1 MQAHGMDVG
10 ADTTA
15 RLEEIKKSQK
25 DLGVNSFN
33 KEQIDAAIA
42 AEKDPEKKKA
52 LQELKMKSGEYLSVS
67 GVQQG
72 IAGKS
77 SQFAESLASGKA
89 GFGEVRA
96 IQGAAPEQ
104 AQGMYTEAQKAEA
117 KMDQHALTNA
127 MSLDYAEK
135 YAASVKTV
143 SESTEVLAKAL
154 QLMSAAIKSGDT
166 DRIKSAAMSSADIM
180 AGGTGRSVK
189 PSSPTGVRSAKD
201 R

>member
-127 MSLDYAEK
+127 MDYAKNYESSVQSI
-135 YAASVKTV
+135 AASSAT
-143 SESTEVLAKAL
+143 LAKAL
-154 QLMSAAIKSGDT
+154 ELMSAAIKSGDT

>member
-1 MQAHGMDVG
+1 
-10 ADTTA
+10 
-15 RLEEIKKSQK
+15 
-25 DLGVNSFN
+25 
-33 KEQIDAAIA
+33 
-42 AEKDPEKKKA
+42 
-52 LQELKMKSGEYLSVS
+52 MKSGEYLSVS

-127 MSLDYAEK
+127 MDYAKNYESSVQSI
-135 YAASVKTV
+135 AASSAT
-143 SESTEVLAKAL
+143 LAKAL
-154 QLMSAAIKSGDT
+154 ELMSAAIKSGDT

>member
-1 MQAHGMDVG
+1 MDVG

-127 MSLDYAEK
+127 MDYAKNYESSVQSI
-135 YAASVKTV
+135 AASSAT
-143 SESTEVLAKAL
+143 LAKAL
-154 QLMSAAIKSGDT
+154 ELMSAAIKSGDT